1 LPKAP
6 DLTIAVKRARAAS
19 WAGDA
24 FLADDDRRERF
35 FDMFFSPVL
44 ERGDGMFTGLGS
56 RVPEARCIDGE

>member
-1 LPKAP
+1 M
-6 DLTIAVKRARAAS
+6 RAGCKLGRRC
-19 WAGDA
+19 